1 MSCVCVCVLGG
12 GGGGGADIS
21 LSECLTLSNKLLSN
35 DYEGRVL

>member
-1 MSCVCVCVLGG
+1 MSCVYVCVEGG
-12 GGGGGADIS
+12 GDIS